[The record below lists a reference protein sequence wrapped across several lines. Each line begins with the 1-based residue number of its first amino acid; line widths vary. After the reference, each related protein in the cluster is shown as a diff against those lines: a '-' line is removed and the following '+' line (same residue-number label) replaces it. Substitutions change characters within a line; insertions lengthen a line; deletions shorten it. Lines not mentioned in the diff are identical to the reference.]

1 MKKHWKYWA
10 AIIFLPAVA
19 AASLTGCGK
28 PAEKSGEQPLKVG
41 FVYISPVGDAGW
53 TYAHDRGRAEM
64 EKLPFIETARAVE
77 SVAETADA
85 TRVMTQLAAQGC
97 NLIFST
103 SYGYMEQTLAAAK
116 RFPEVVF
123 MHCSGH
129 KTAPNMSTYFGKM
142 YQARYLTGMVAGKMT
157 GSNLIGYVAAHP
169 IPEVIRGINAF
180 TLGVRKVNP
189 EAKVRVVWT
198 YTWFDPPKERQAA
211 VSLIEVGADVIA
223 QHQDT
228 PGPQQAAEEAGK
240 YSIGYNVDMAPFAP
254 RAHLTGAV
262 WDWGVVYTAVAEA
275 VHEGTWTNQ
284 PIWWGIET
292 GLVGLAPF
300 GPMVPDE
307 VRQLVKAEETKIAA
321 GQLKIF
327 SGPIRGQ
334 DGEVVIPKGKSLS
347 DEELFSMSY
356 FVEGVE
362 GEIPR

>member
-1 MKKHWKYWA
+1 MKNRLSLWA
-10 AIIFLPAVA
+10 AAI
-19 AASLTGCGK
+19 LTVVLGAGCGETV
-28 PAEKSGEQPLKVG
+28 PETGERTLKVG

-53 TYAHDRGRAEM
+53 TYAHDQGRQEM
-64 EKLPFIETARAVE
+64 EKLPFVETTRAVE

-85 TRVMTQLAAQGC
+85 TRVMTQLAAQGFS
-97 NLIFST
+97 LIFAT

-116 RFPEVVF
+116 QFPEAIF

-129 KTAPNMSTYFGKM
+129 KTAPNMSNYFGKM
-142 YQARYLTGMVAGKMT
+142 YQARYLTGLVAGKMT
-157 GSNLIGYVAAHP
+157 ESNLIGYAAAHP

-189 EAKVRVVWT
+189 EASVRVVWT
-198 YTWFDPPKERQAA
+198 YTWFDPPKERRAA
-211 VSLIEVGADVIA
+211 ESLLEVGADVIA

-240 YSIGYNVDMAPFAP
+240 YSIGYNVDMARFAP
-254 RAHLTGAV
+254 RAHLTGPV
-262 WDWGVVYTAVAEA
+262 WNWRVVYSEVAKA
-275 VHEGTWTNQ
+275 VHGGTWTNA

-300 GPMVPDE
+300 GSMVPDD
-307 VRQLVKAEETKIAA
+307 VRQLVEEEKDKIAA
-321 GQLKIF
+321 GELKIF

-334 DGEVVIPKGKSLS
+334 DGEIVIPEGKTLS

-356 FVEGVE
+356 FVEGVQ

>member
-1 MKKHWKYWA
+1 MKIRFQA
-10 AIIFLPAVA
+10 LAVA
-19 AASLTGCGK
+19 VGAAVLAAAGCGK
-28 PAEKSGEQPLKVG
+28 TGPEAGEKPLKIG
-41 FVYISPVGDAGW
+41 FIYISPVGDAGW
-53 TYAHDRGRAEM
+53 TYAHDRGREEM
-64 EKLPFIETARAVE
+64 EKLPFVETSRAVE
-77 SVAETADA
+77 SVGETADA
-85 TRVMTQLAAQGC
+85 TRVMTQLAAQGF
-97 NLIFST
+97 NLIFAT
-103 SYGYMEQTLAAAK
+103 SYGYMDQTLEAAEQ
-116 RFPEVVF
+116 FPNAIF

-129 KTAPNMSTYFGKM
+129 KSAPNLGTYFGKM

-157 GSNLIGYVAAHP
+157 ESNLVGYAAAHP

-198 YTWFDPPKERQAA
+198 YTWFDPPKERRAA
-211 VSLIEVGADVIA
+211 ESLIEVGADVIA

-240 YSIGYNVDMAPFAP
+240 YSIGYNVDMARFAP
-254 RAHLTGAV
+254 KAHLTGAV
-262 WDWGVVYTAVAEA
+262 WDWGVIYTAVARA
-275 VHEGTWTNQ
+275 VHDGTWTNE

-300 GPMVPDE
+300 GPMVPED
-307 VRQLVKAEETKIAA
+307 VRELVEAEKARIAS
-321 GQLKIF
+321 GELEIF

-334 DGEVVIPKGKSLS
+334 DGEIVIPEGKTLS

>member
-1 MKKHWKYWA
+1 MKKWFDSPTITFCA
-10 AIIFLPAVA
+10 AIAMIA
-19 AASLTGCGK
+19 GCGK
-28 PAEKSGEQPLKVG
+28 PAEESGERRLKAG

-53 TYAHDRGRAEM
+53 TYAHDQGRAEM
-64 EKLPFIETARAVE
+64 EKLPYVESVRTVE

-97 NLIFST
+97 NLIFAT
-103 SYGYMEQTLAAAK
+103 SYGYMDQTAAAA
-116 RFPEVVF
+116 RQFPEVVF

-129 KTAPNMSTYFGKM
+129 KTSPNMSTYFGKM
-142 YQARYLTGMVAGKMT
+142 YQARYLSGLVAGKMT
-157 GSNLIGYVAAHP
+157 ETDLIGYVAAHP

-180 TLGVRKVNP
+180 TLGVKKVNP

-240 YSIGYNVDMAPFAP
+240 YSIGYNVDMARFAP

-275 VHEGTWTNQ
+275 VHGGTWTNR

-292 GLVGLAPF
+292 GLVGLAPY

-307 VRQLVKAEETKIAA
+307 IRQMVEEEKQKIA
-321 GQLKIF
+321 GGELKIF
-327 SGPIRGQ
+327 SGPVRGQ
-334 DGEVVIPKGKSLS
+334 DGEIVIPAGKTLS
-347 DEELFSMSY
+347 DGELFSMSY